1 MDDQTNQPIS
11 SPPTEPV
18 IPSDNSTDPAEP
30 IISPAQQ
37 PILTQPAPEED
48 KIVQIGKY
56 KVQVVRHLCIGAAT
70 CIAISAP
77 TFQLDSE
84 NKAVVQPQSTDSPEN
99 ILMAA
104 QSCPTKAIII
114 TDTETGQQIWPE

>member
-1 MDDQTNQPIS
+1 MDDQAN
-11 SPPTEPV
+11 
-18 IPSDNSTDPAEP
+18 
-30 IISPAQQ
+30 QQ
-37 PILTQPAPEED
+37 PASTQPAHEED

-70 CIAISAP
+70 CVAISAP
-77 TFQLDSE
+77 TFQLDNE
-84 NKAVVQPQSTDSPEN
+84 NKAVIQPGSTDIPEN

-114 TDTETGQQIWPE
+114 TDTESGKQIWPE